1 MDDLI
6 KKGLLLSAG
15 VGILAKEK
23 IDVYLK
29 KLESMGILNEKEA
42 KALAKQMLVENDKQ
56 RKQFMKEVEKRV
68 DEALKSAGVVKKSD
82 YTKLETKV
90 HKLMKQL
97 EGAKKKKKAKPVKK
111 KKVRTVKRKAKPKT
125 TKKKKSRR

>member
-23 IDVYLK
+23 IDIYLK

-42 KALAKQMLVENDKQ
+42 KALAKQMLAENDKQ
-56 RKQFMKEVEKRV
+56 RKQFMKEVEKKV

-82 YTKLETKV
+82 YSKLEKKV
-90 HKLMKQL
+90 QKLMNQL
-97 EGAKKKKKAKPVKK
+97 EGAKKNAKPVKK
-111 KKVRTVKRKAKPKT
+111 KKVKTVKKKAKPKI